1 MAKLQDILTVEQD
14 RPDSQS
20 VRVVHLFL
28 EGSFLRAY
36 EWSAW
41 LCCRYLN
48 EFKATRRQIKN
59 TVQDFVFIGF
69 SQNQQPATLTT
80 VMHTILEFPLERKTP
95 FDCMVFVAD
104 LKQQISKMI

>member
-20 VRVVHLFL
+20 ARVVHLFL

-48 EFKATRRQIKN
+48 EYKAAN
-59 TVQDFVFIGF
+59 T
-69 SQNQQPATLTT
+69 PPKTT
-80 VMHTILEFPLERKTP
+80 
-95 FDCMVFVAD
+95 
-104 LKQQISKMI
+104 QQIYFL